1 MYLPSVKKIIRII
14 DQINEMVGKT
24 VSWLTL
30 LLVLVV
36 CLEVIRRTFF
46 NTTSIWSME
55 LQWHIFSLIFL
66 LGAGYALKH
75 DRHVRVDLFYTNF
88 SKRDQAWVN
97 LFGSILLL
105 TPWLLVTIYFSFYY
119 ALDSWQLGE
128 GSPDPGGLPARY
140 LIKFAVPIG
149 LSFLLLQA
157 ISIILSSLLILRET
171 AAETSLKTK
180 H

>member
-1 MYLPSVKKIIRII
+1 MKKIINII
-14 DQINEMVGKT
+14 DQINEMVGKA

-30 LLVLVV
+30 ILVFVV
-36 CLEVIRRTFF
+36 CLEVVRRSLF

-75 DRHVRVDLFYTNF
+75 DRHVRVDLFYTKF

-97 LFGSILLL
+97 FFGSILLL
-105 TPWLLVTIYFSFYY
+105 IPWLLVMIYFSFYY
-119 ALDSWQLGE
+119 ALDAWHLKE

-140 LIKFAVPIG
+140 LIKFAVPVG
-149 LSFLLLQA
+149 LSLLFLQA
-157 ISIILSSLLILRET
+157 ISVTLSCLITLKET
-171 AAETSLKTK
+171 AVETSLKSD
-180 H
+180 

>member
-1 MYLPSVKKIIRII
+1 MKKIITII

-30 LLVLVV
+30 LLVFVV
-36 CLEVIRRTFF
+36 CLEVVRRSLF

-97 LFGSILLL
+97 FFGSMLLL
-105 TPWLLVTIYFSFYY
+105 IPWLMVIIYFSFYY
-119 ALDSWQLGE
+119 ALDAWHLNE

-140 LIKFAVPIG
+140 LIKFAVPVG
-149 LSFLLLQA
+149 LSLLLLQA
-157 ISIILSSLLILRET
+157 ISVTLSSLVTLKET
-171 AAETSLKTK
+171 AVETSLKSDLD
-180 H
+180 

>member
-1 MYLPSVKKIIRII
+1 
-14 DQINEMVGKT
+14 MVGKT
-24 VSWLTL
+24 ISWLTL
-30 LLVLVV
+30 LLILVV
-36 CLEVIRRTFF
+36 CLEVVRRSLF

-97 LFGSILLL
+97 FFGSILLL
-105 TPWLLVTIYFSFYY
+105 MPWLLITIYFSFYY
-119 ALDSWQLGE
+119 ALDAWYLRE

-140 LIKFAVPIG
+140 LIKFAVPVG
-149 LSFLLLQA
+149 LSLLLLQA
-157 ISIILSSLLILRET
+157 ISVALSSLITLKET
-171 AAETSLKTK
+171 AVETSFTSDESLK
-180 H
+180 

>member
-1 MYLPSVKKIIRII
+1 MKKIIKVI

-36 CLEVIRRTFF
+36 CLEVVRRTLF
-46 NTTSIWSME
+46 NITSIWSME

-97 LFGSILLL
+97 FFGSILLL
-105 TPWLLVTIYFSFYY
+105 IPWLLVTIYFSFFY
-119 ALDSWQLGE
+119 ALDSWYLGE

-140 LIKFAVPIG
+140 LIKFAVPVG
-149 LSFLLLQA
+149 LSLLLLQA
-157 ISIILSSLLILRET
+157 ISVTLSSLVTLKET
-171 AAETSLKTK
+171 TVETSFKSD
-180 H
+180 

>member
-1 MYLPSVKKIIRII
+1 
-14 DQINEMVGKT
+14 MVGKT

-30 LLVLVV
+30 LLVFVV
-36 CLEVIRRTFF
+36 CLEVVKRSLF

-97 LFGSILLL
+97 FFGSILLL
-105 TPWLLVTIYFSFYY
+105 IPWLLVVIYFSFYY
-119 ALDSWQLGE
+119 ALDAWYLNE

-140 LIKFAVPIG
+140 LIKFAVPVG
-149 LSFLLLQA
+149 LSLLLLQA
-157 ISIILSSLLILRET
+157 ISVTLSSLITLKET
-171 AAETSLKTK
+171 VAETSLKSD
-180 H
+180 

>member
-1 MYLPSVKKIIRII
+1 VKKIIGII
-14 DQINEMVGKT
+14 DQVNEVVGKA

-36 CLEVIRRTFF
+36 CLEVVRRTLF

-55 LQWHIFSLIFL
+55 LQWHIFSMIFL
-66 LGAGYALKH
+66 FGAGYALKH
-75 DRHVRVDLFYTNF
+75 DRHVRVDLFYTKF
-88 SKRDQAWVN
+88 SRRDQAWVN

-105 TPWLLVTIYFSFYY
+105 IPWLMVTIYFSFYY
-119 ALDSWQLGE
+119 ALDAWQLGE

-140 LIKFAVPIG
+140 LIKFAVPVG

-157 ISIILSSLLILRET
+157 ISITLSSLLTLKET
-171 AAETSLKTK
+171 AVETSFNSK
-180 H
+180 

>member
-1 MYLPSVKKIIRII
+1 LYLPSVKKIIHII

-36 CLEVIRRTFF
+36 CLEVVRRSLF

-55 LQWHIFSLIFL
+55 LQWHIFALIFL

-97 LFGSILLL
+97 FFGSILLL
-105 TPWLLVTIYFSFYY
+105 IPWLLITIYFSFYY
-119 ALDSWQLGE
+119 ALDAWYLRE

-140 LIKFAVPIG
+140 LIKFAVPVG
-149 LSFLLLQA
+149 LSLLLLQA
-157 ISIILSSLLILRET
+157 ISLTLSSLLTLKET
-171 AAETSLKTK
+171 GTESSLKSD
-180 H
+180 

>member
-1 MYLPSVKKIIRII
+1 MYLPSVKKIIKII
-14 DQINEMVGKT
+14 DQINEVVGRT

-30 LLVLVV
+30 VLVLVV

-46 NTTSIWSME
+46 NITSIWSME

-75 DRHVRVDLFYTNF
+75 DRHVRVDLFYSNF

-97 LFGSILLL
+97 FFGSVLLL

-119 ALDSWQLGE
+119 ALDSWQLRE
-128 GSPDPGGLPARY
+128 GSADPGGLPARY
-140 LIKFAVPIG
+140 LIKFAVPVG

-157 ISIILSSLLILRET
+157 ISIILSSLITLKET
-171 AAETSLKTK
+171 AVETSFNS
-180 H
+180 